1 MFHADAAGESNQR
14 HEHGVDNVPLSVALG
29 VGEELNDRLQKR
41 RRVVVL
47 VERLSR
53 ASVGARRET
62 RIIIIIG
69 TARRAL
75 RDALDVDDDARSARV
90 SSRARRKDEERVSSR
105 PSRAMRTSSSDP
117 RGRERDGRV
126 ERDEE
131 TIH

>member
-1 MFHADAAGESNQR
+1 MMTRTAASVCKRATISTAFFAGSYPHARAQDEDEDEDA
-14 HEHGVDNVPLSVALG
+14 
-29 VGEELNDRLQKR
+29 
-41 RRVVVL
+41 RVVVL

-53 ASVGARRET
+53 ARVGARRET
-62 RIIIIIG
+62 GIIIIIG

-105 PSRAMRTSSSDP
+105 PSRAMRTSSGDP

-126 ERDEE
+126 ERR
-131 TIH
+131 

>member
-1 MFHADAAGESNQR
+1 MMTRTAASVCKRATISAAFFAGSYPHARAQDEDEDEDA
-14 HEHGVDNVPLSVALG
+14 
-29 VGEELNDRLQKR
+29 
-41 RRVVVL
+41 RVVVL

-53 ASVGARRET
+53 ASVGAGRET

-126 ERDEE
+126 ERR
-131 TIH
+131 